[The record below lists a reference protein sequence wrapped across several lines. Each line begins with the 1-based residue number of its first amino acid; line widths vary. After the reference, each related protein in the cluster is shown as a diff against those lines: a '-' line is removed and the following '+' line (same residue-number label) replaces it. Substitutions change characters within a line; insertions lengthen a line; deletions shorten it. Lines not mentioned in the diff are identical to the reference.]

1 VTSTRTWSGAVTG
14 GIVAGVGMGL
24 LMHFVM
30 NAMPLIGGLYGQPTV
45 AIGWAAHLV
54 HSIVFALIVAAVI
67 M

>member
-1 VTSTRTWSGAVTG
+1 MTSTRTWSGAVTG

-30 NAMPLIGGLYGQPTV
+30 NAIPLIGGLYGQPTV